1 MPTDDMTIAVI
12 EQEADRSI
20 RRTRVDGV
28 WYFSVI
34 DVIAVLTDS
43 QRPRKY
49 WSDLKASMSS
59 REGWSEVSAN
69 IGQLKLIAPDGKAR
83 LTDAAD
89 TTTILRITQ
98 SIPSPKAE
106 PVKQWLAKI
115 GTQKLEATSPVPLGS
130 SIQEAWKAKPSD
142 DNDFVAWADFL
153 ERMAVLYRRQAHV
166 ESRLRFVEST
176 TAAHTEQLDSL
187 QARLEALESEP
198 RMLPELLQRLGPATL
213 TSEHQA
219 LVKQWVLQLHNLA
232 GTSYRTIYHT
242 LYSDM
247 KVGKLSDIL
256 QADWG
261 KVEDWFEQRLNATDT
276 TH

>member
-1 MPTDDMTIAVI
+1 VPTDDMTIAVI

-59 REGWSEVSAN
+59 REGWSEVSAK
-69 IGQLKLIAPDGKAR
+69 IGQLRFIASDGKGR

-89 TTTILRITQ
+89 TTTILRIIQ

-115 GTQKLEATSPVPLGS
+115 GTQKLEATPPVPLGS
-130 SIQEAWKAKPSD
+130 SIQDAWKAKPSD

-153 ERMAVLYRRQAHV
+153 ERLVTMC
-166 ESRLRFVEST
+166 
-176 TAAHTEQLDSL
+176 
-187 QARLEALESEP
+187 
-198 RMLPELLQRLGPATL
+198 PE
-213 TSEHQA
+213 
-219 LVKQWVLQLHNLA
+219 VI
-232 GTSYRTIYHT
+232 GTR
-242 LYSDM
+242 
-247 KVGKLSDIL
+247 
-256 QADWG
+256 
-261 KVEDWFEQRLNATDT
+261 
-276 TH
+276 